1 MPILRIQMTNLHDNH
16 ELVECDEVTANNY
29 LVMAEMEE
37 DVEDLNVKVDE
48 PANIMQFSTY
58 NVIDNQND
66 GIKRVSK
73 KKV

>member
-1 MPILRIQMTNLHDNH
+1 MPILRIQMTNLHDNY

-48 PANIMQFSTY
+48 PANIMQFSTMLL
-58 NVIDNQND
+58 I
-66 GIKRVSK
+66 IKMTG
-73 KKV
+73 